1 VRLTSA
7 GHGGD
12 LHEQSLGGVF
22 RMKKIVKRLVTSA
35 SAVAMG
41 ITGLTA
47 ATTFSFTTTAAAD
60 GHAAVCKEDVRIL
73 AQPQAGL
80 TTTEEFAS
88 EFKEISG
95 VDFQIDYLNEND
107 RRAKSRADA
116 SIIGKY
122 NVYYVDEANLAQF
135 ASAGWIAPL
144 LDHYPEA
151 YDFQD
156 FDSGRRT
163 TATYDGKV
171 WFAPITGGGDLMVYR
186 TDIFEKAGVEP
197 PKTLEELMTVV
208 EKIHDPDNGVYGF
221 ALRGQRGS
229 GANVWR
235 WMPYFRG
242 FGGEWFGEDGKPA
255 FNSDAAV
262 RATETYLKLFE
273 YSPPGTRT
281 GSWDESTGAFNSGQV
296 ALIVESAPLGGM
308 SLNPDNSNVADKV
321 AFGTPPAP
329 LTGGGYAHGFA
340 VGTKS
345 NASDAEKDCAALWIA
360 WATSK
365 KNETRRLEAGQS
377 GELNRTSIFNSTQFS
392 DAFGSE
398 LPAAL
403 EATSAF
409 TKVNFWQH
417 EKWPDLGNR
426 WGIILEELITGQ
438 RSDINDALAEL
449 EAYAVELTS
458 N

>member
-1 VRLTSA
+1 
-7 GHGGD
+7 
-12 LHEQSLGGVF
+12 
-22 RMKKIVKRLVTSA
+22 MKIKSYLK
-35 SAVAMG
+35 
-41 ITGLTA
+41 
-47 ATTFSFTTTAAAD
+47 TTAASVAVILTAQAALAD
-60 GHAAVCKEDVRIL
+60 GHQVCTGDVKIL
-73 AQPQAGL
+73 SQPQTGL
-80 TTTEEFAS
+80 TTTESFVS
-88 EFKEISG
+88 EFEELSG
-95 VDFQIDYLNEND
+95 VSFQIDYLNEND

-116 SIIGKY
+116 SVIGTY

-144 LDHYPEA
+144 LDHYPEE
-151 YDFQD
+151 YDFND

-163 TATYDGKV
+163 TATFDGKV

-186 TDIFEKAGVEP
+186 TDIFEAAGVEP
-197 PKTLEELMTVV
+197 PKTLEELLTVV
-208 EKIHDPDNGVYGF
+208 EKIHDPENGIYGF

-242 FGGEWFGEDGKPA
+242 FGGEWFNDDGTPA
-255 FNSDAAV
+255 FNSEAAV

-308 SLNPDNSNVADKV
+308 SLNPDNSNVSDKV
-321 AFGTPPAP
+321 AFGTPPTP

-340 VGTKS
+340 VGTKA
-345 NASDAEKDCAALWIA
+345 NETDAERDCAALWIA

-365 KNETRRLEAGQS
+365 ENELRRLEAGQS
-377 GELNRTSIFNSTQFS
+377 GELNRTSIFNSAEFAE
-392 DAFGSE
+392 AFGEE

-403 EATSAF
+403 AATSAF
-409 TKVNFWQH
+409 TKVNFWQN

-438 RSDINDALAEL
+438 RTDINDALAEL
-449 EAYAVELTS
+449 EAYAVELTA

>member
-1 VRLTSA
+1 
-7 GHGGD
+7 
-12 LHEQSLGGVF
+12 
-22 RMKKIVKRLVTSA
+22 MKLKNYLKT
-35 SAVAMG
+35 
-41 ITGLTA
+41 TA
-47 ATTFSFTTTAAAD
+47 ATLALTFAGQIALAD
-60 GHAAVCKEDVRIL
+60 GHAVCKQDIRVL
-73 AQPQAGL
+73 AQPQVGL
-80 TTTEEFAS
+80 TTTEGFVREFEELA
-88 EFKEISG
+88 G
-95 VDFQIDYLNEND
+95 VSFQIDYLNEND

-116 SIIGKY
+116 AVIGKY

-144 LDHYPEA
+144 LDHYPAA

-156 FDSGRRT
+156 FDAGRRT
-163 TATYDGKV
+163 TATFDGKV

-186 TDIFEKAGVEP
+186 TDVFEAAGVTP
-197 PKTLEELMTVV
+197 PETLEQLFSVV
-208 EKIHDPDNGVYGF
+208 EKIHDPDNGIYGF

-242 FGGEWFGEDGKPA
+242 FGGEWFDADGAPA

-308 SLNPDNSNVADKV
+308 SLNPDSSNVAEKV

-340 VGTKS
+340 IGTKA
-345 NASDAEKDCAALWIA
+345 NGTDAERDCAALWIA

-365 KNETRRLEAGQS
+365 ENELRRLAAGQS
-377 GELNRTSIFNSTQFS
+377 GELNRTSVFNSPAFS
-392 DAFGSE
+392 DAFGDA

-438 RSDINDALAEL
+438 RTDINDALAEL
-449 EAYAVELTS
+449 EAYAIELTA

>member
-1 VRLTSA
+1 MVKNWEEYL
-7 GHGGD
+7 
-12 LHEQSLGGVF
+12 
-22 RMKKIVKRLVTSA
+22 VKRNTCLML
-35 SAVAMG
+35 SAVS
-41 ITGLTA
+41 A
-47 ATTFSFTTTAAAD
+47 AVVIAAQSAAAQQ
-60 GHAAVCKEDVRIL
+60 VCTSDLKIL
-73 AQPQAGL
+73 AQPQTGL
-80 TTTEEFAS
+80 ATTESFAQEFR
-88 EFKEISG
+88 ELSG
-95 VDFQIDYLNEND
+95 VGFQLDYLNEND
-107 RRAKSRADA
+107 RRARSQADA
-116 SIIGKY
+116 SIIGSY

-135 ASAGWIAPL
+135 ASSGWIAPL
-144 LDHYPEA
+144 LDHYPAE
-151 YDFQD
+151 YDFDD
-156 FDSGRRT
+156 FDPGRRA
-163 TATYDGKV
+163 TATYDGQV

-186 TDIFEKAGVEP
+186 TDIFEAAGVEP
-197 PKTLEELMTVV
+197 PTTLDELFAVV
-208 EKIHDPDNGVYGF
+208 EAIHDPSNGIYGF

-242 FGGEWFGEDGKPA
+242 FGGEWFNDDGTPA

-308 SLNPDNSNVADKV
+308 SLNAEASNVSDKV
-321 AFGTPPAP
+321 AFGIPPEP

-340 VGTKS
+340 IGTRG
-345 NASDAEKDCAALWIA
+345 NASAADRDCAGLWIA

-365 KNETRRLEAGQS
+365 ENELRRLAAGQS
-377 GELNRTSIFNSTQFS
+377 GELNRTSVFNSPEFS
-392 DAFGSE
+392 EAFGDA

-403 EATSAF
+403 EATSAV
-409 TKVNFWQH
+409 TKVNFWQN

-438 RSDINDALAEL
+438 RTDIQDALDEL
-449 EAYAVELTS
+449 EAYAIQITA

>member
-1 VRLTSA
+1 MRLRQYFESTVFALALSA
-7 GHGGD
+7 MAG
-12 LHEQSLGGVF
+12 
-22 RMKKIVKRLVTSA
+22 SA
-35 SAVAMG
+35 YAN
-41 ITGLTA
+41 
-47 ATTFSFTTTAAAD
+47 
-60 GHAAVCKEDVRIL
+60 VCSSDVRIL

-80 TTTEEFAS
+80 TTTEQFAD
-88 EFKEISG
+88 EFKKISG
-95 VDFQIDYLNEND
+95 ASFQIDYLNEND

-116 SIIGKY
+116 STIGRY
-122 NVYYVDEANLAQF
+122 NVYYIDEANLAQF
-135 ASAGWIAPL
+135 ASAGWIVPL
-144 LDHYPEA
+144 LDHYPA
-151 YDFQD
+151 QYDFED

-186 TDIFEKAGVEP
+186 TDIFDAKGVKP
-197 PKTLEELMTVV
+197 PKTLEELFEVV
-208 EKIHDPDNGVYGF
+208 QKVHDPDNGIYGF

-242 FGGEWFGEDGKPA
+242 FGGEWFSDNGKPA

-262 RATETYLKLFE
+262 KATETYLKLFE

-308 SLNPDNSNVADKV
+308 SLNPANSNVSDKV
-321 AFGTPPAP
+321 AFGTPPTP

-340 VGTKS
+340 VGSKANKS
-345 NASDAEKDCAALWIA
+345 RAERDCAALWVA

-365 KNETRRLEAGQS
+365 DNELRRLQAGQS
-377 GELNRTSIFNSTQFS
+377 GELNRTSIFSSAEFS
-392 DAFGSE
+392 KAFGTA
-398 LPAAL
+398 LPEAL
-403 EATSAF
+403 SATAPF

-438 RSDINDALAEL
+438 RTDIKESLNEL
-449 EAYAVELTS
+449 EEYALELMAK
-458 N
+458 

>member
-1 VRLTSA
+1 MKNVSYLKTSVA
-7 GHGGD
+7 SVAFAVIAQTAMAEGH
-12 LHEQSLGGVF
+12 QVC
-22 RMKKIVKRLVTSA
+22 
-35 SAVAMG
+35 
-41 ITGLTA
+41 TG
-47 ATTFSFTTTAAAD
+47 
-60 GHAAVCKEDVRIL
+60 DVRIL
-73 AQPQAGL
+73 SQPQTGL
-80 TTTEEFAS
+80 TTTEEFAD
-88 EFKEISG
+88 EFFELAG
-95 VDFQIDYLNEND
+95 VNFQIDYLNEND

-116 SIIGKY
+116 STIGKY

-135 ASAGWIAPL
+135 ASAEWIVPL

-151 YDFQD
+151 YDFED
-156 FDSGRRT
+156 FDAGRRT
-163 TATYDGKV
+163 TATFDGKV

-186 TDIFEKAGVEP
+186 TDIFEAAGVIP
-197 PKTLEELMTVV
+197 PTTLEELLEVV
-208 EKIHDPDNGVYGF
+208 KAVHDPENGIYGF

-242 FGGEWFGEDGKPA
+242 FGGEWFNQDGTPA
-255 FNSDAAV
+255 FNSEAAV
-262 RATETYLKLFE
+262 KATETYLELFE

-308 SLNPDNSNVADKV
+308 SLNPENSRVSDLV

-340 VGTKS
+340 IGAKA
-345 NASDAEKDCAALWIA
+345 NEDEAARDCAALWIA

-365 KNETRRLEAGQS
+365 ENELRRLEAGQS
-377 GELNRTSIFNSTQFS
+377 GELNRVSIFNSPEFS
-392 DAFGSE
+392 EAFGTE

-403 EATSAF
+403 AATSEF
-409 TKVNFWQH
+409 TKVNFWQN
-417 EKWPDLGNR
+417 EQWPELGNQ

-438 RSDINDALAEL
+438 RTDVQAALDEL
-449 EAYAVELTS
+449 EEYAIELTS
-458 N
+458 K

>member
-1 VRLTSA
+1 MEVIGSHNFWEENLMKITSYLKTSA
-7 GHGGD
+7 ASMA
-12 LHEQSLGGVF
+12 LVF
-22 RMKKIVKRLVTSA
+22 IA
-35 SAVAMG
+35 Q
-41 ITGLTA
+41 TA
-47 ATTFSFTTTAAAD
+47 IAD
-60 GHAAVCKEDVRIL
+60 GEQVCKGDIRVL
-73 AQPQAGL
+73 SQPQTGL
-80 TTTEEFAS
+80 TTTEKFADEFRELA
-88 EFKEISG
+88 G

-116 SIIGKY
+116 STIGKY

-135 ASAGWIAPL
+135 ASAGWIVPL

-151 YDFQD
+151 YDFAD
-156 FDSGRRT
+156 FDAGRRT
-163 TATYDGKV
+163 TATFDDKV

-186 TDIFEKAGVEP
+186 KDIFEAAGATP
-197 PKTLEELMTVV
+197 PKTLEELLATVKAV
-208 EKIHDPDNGVYGF
+208 HDPENGIYGF

-242 FGGEWFGEDGKPA
+242 FGGDWFNDDGTPA
-255 FNSDAAV
+255 FNSEAAV
-262 RATETYLKLFE
+262 KATETYLELFE

-308 SLNPDNSNVADKV
+308 SLNPENSRVSDLV
-321 AFGTPPAP
+321 AFGTPPTP

-340 VGTKS
+340 IGSKS
-345 NASDAEKDCAALWIA
+345 NESDADRDCAALWIA

-365 KNETRRLEAGQS
+365 ENELRRLEAGQS
-377 GELNRTSIFNSTQFS
+377 GELNRVSIFESPEFAE
-392 DAFGSE
+392 AFGTE

-403 EATSAF
+403 AATSAF
-409 TKVNFWQH
+409 TKVNFWQN
-417 EKWPDLGNR
+417 EQWPELGNH

-438 RSDINDALAEL
+438 RTDVQEALDEL
-449 EAYAVELTS
+449 EAYAIELTS
-458 N
+458 K

>member
-1 VRLTSA
+1 MRIQNYLKTTVATIA
-7 GHGGD
+7 
-12 LHEQSLGGVF
+12 
-22 RMKKIVKRLVTSA
+22 LV
-35 SAVAMG
+35 V
-41 ITGLTA
+41 TGQA
-47 ATTFSFTTTAAAD
+47 ALAD
-60 GHAAVCKEDVRIL
+60 GHQVCTADLNIL
-73 AQPQAGL
+73 AQPQTGL
-80 TTTEEFAS
+80 ATTETFAS
-88 EFKEISG
+88 EFEELSG
-95 VDFQIDYLNEND
+95 VSFQIDYLNEND

-116 SIIGKY
+116 STIGNY

-135 ASAGWIAPL
+135 ASAGWIVPL
-144 LDHYPEA
+144 LDHYPSE
-151 YDFQD
+151 YDFED
-156 FDSGRRT
+156 FDAGRRT
-163 TATYDGKV
+163 TATFNDQV

-186 TDIFEKAGVEP
+186 TDIFEAAGVEP
-197 PKTLEELMTVV
+197 PTTLEELMTVV
-208 EKIHDPDNGVYGF
+208 EQIHDPANGIYGF

-242 FGGEWFGEDGKPA
+242 MGGEWFNDDGTPA

-262 RATETYLKLFE
+262 QATETYLKLFE

-308 SLNPDNSNVADKV
+308 SLNPDNSNVSDVV

-340 VGTKS
+340 VGSLANET
-345 NASDAEKDCAALWIA
+345 DAERDCAALWVA

-365 KNETRRLEAGQS
+365 ENELRRLEAGQS
-377 GELNRTSIFNSTQFS
+377 GELNRVSIFNS
-392 DAFGSE
+392 DAFSEAFGEE

-403 EATSAF
+403 AATSEF
-409 TKVNFWQH
+409 TQVNFWQN

-438 RSDINDALAEL
+438 RTDIPEALAEL
-449 EAYAVELTS
+449 EAYAIELTA

>member
-1 VRLTSA
+1 MKLNTLLKTSA
-7 GHGGD
+7 
-12 LHEQSLGGVF
+12 
-22 RMKKIVKRLVTSA
+22 A
-35 SAVAMG
+35 SAALLLS
-41 ITGLTA
+41 TQ
-47 ATTFSFTTTAAAD
+47 
-60 GHAAVCKEDVRIL
+60 AAVAENHQVCTSDIKIL

-80 TTTEEFAS
+80 TTTESFAAEF
-88 EFKEISG
+88 EELTG
-95 VDFQIDYLNEND
+95 VSFQIDYLNEND
-107 RRAKSRADA
+107 RRAKSQADA
-116 SIIGKY
+116 SIIGSY

-135 ASAGWIAPL
+135 ASSGWIAPL
-144 LDHYPEA
+144 LDHYPA
-151 YDFQD
+151 DYDFED
-156 FDSGRRT
+156 FDSGRRA
-163 TATYDGKV
+163 TATYEGQV

-186 TDIFEKAGVEP
+186 TDIFEAAGIEP
-197 PKTLEELMTVV
+197 PQTLEELFAAV
-208 EKIHDPDNGVYGF
+208 EAVHDPDNGIYGF

-242 FGGEWFGEDGKPA
+242 FGGEWFNEDGTPA
-255 FNSDAAV
+255 FNSEAAV

-308 SLNPDNSNVADKV
+308 SLNAATSNVADKV
-321 AFGTPPAP
+321 AFGTPPSP

-340 VGTKS
+340 IGTRG
-345 NASDAEKDCAALWIA
+345 NDTAAEMDCAGLWIA

-365 KNETRRLEAGQS
+365 ENEMRRLEAGQS
-377 GELNRTSIFNSTQFS
+377 GELNRTSVFNSPEFS
-392 DAFGSE
+392 AAFGQA

-409 TKVNFWQH
+409 TRVNFWQN

-438 RSDINDALAEL
+438 RTDIQEALDEL
-449 EAYAVELTS
+449 EAYAIELTA

>member
-1 VRLTSA
+1 
-7 GHGGD
+7 
-12 LHEQSLGGVF
+12 
-22 RMKKIVKRLVTSA
+22 MKIKNYLK
-35 SAVAMG
+35 
-41 ITGLTA
+41 
-47 ATTFSFTTTAAAD
+47 TTAASFAVIFAGQAAIAD
-60 GHAAVCKEDVRIL
+60 THGVCTDDVRIL
-73 AQPQAGL
+73 AQPQTGL
-80 TTTEEFAS
+80 TTTEGFAS
-88 EFKEISG
+88 EFEELAG
-95 VDFQIDYLNEND
+95 VSFQIDYLNEND

-116 SIIGKY
+116 AIIGKY

-135 ASAGWIAPL
+135 ASSGWIAPL
-144 LDHYPEA
+144 LDHYPAE
-151 YDFQD
+151 YDFED

-163 TATYDGKV
+163 TATFDGKV

-186 TDIFEKAGVEP
+186 TDVFEAAGVEP
-197 PKTLEELMTVV
+197 PKTLEELFEVV
-208 EKIHDPDNGVYGF
+208 AKVHDPENGIYGF
-221 ALRGQRGS
+221 ALRGARGS

-242 FGGEWFGEDGKPA
+242 FGGEWFNEDGTPA

-262 RATETYLKLFE
+262 QATETYLKLFE

-308 SLNPDNSNVADKV
+308 SLNPDNSNVSDKV
-321 AFGTPPAP
+321 GFGTPPAP

-340 VGTKS
+340 VGTKA
-345 NASDAEKDCAALWIA
+345 NKTEAQRDCAALWVA

-365 KNETRRLEAGQS
+365 ENELRRLEAGQS
-377 GELNRTSIFNSTQFS
+377 GELNRVSVFS
-392 DAFGSE
+392 SPEFAEAFGEE

-403 EATSAF
+403 EATSEF
-409 TKVNFWQH
+409 TRVNFWQN

-438 RSDINDALAEL
+438 RTDINEALAEL
-449 EAYAVELTS
+449 EEYAIELTA